1 MSHLS
6 LLVSVLV
13 SVVSVVL
20 VGLVVVDVVVLA
32 VPVGLLAVVVVGMS
46 AECGHNFPPIPSPPT
61 HSMIVSP

>member
-32 VPVGLLAVVVVGMS
+32 APVGLLAVVVVGMS
-46 AECGHNFPPIPSPPT
+46 AESGQNPAAMASPGT